1 MKKLFIIG
9 AVAVCTSCSHD
20 SAENGLLPPEEQ
32 DNAVQ
37 LLTRV
42 DGDAVASSINAG
54 LYMVN
59 YVNGSQDELLATSNY
74 VNNQLMIFADNTWS
88 SSNAIYWMDATT
100 PADFYVYA
108 PYCSDV
114 EDARNMAFC
123 VQTDQTTAE
132 NVAKSDFLWGT
143 IQGQSP
149 TDNGIDM
156 GISHMLSQLT
166 VKVTA
171 AENLSASLKA
181 EDVSVTIGWTKTAA
195 TIDLATGAITP
206 VGEAQEVV
214 CHSNGD
220 LSYTAILIPQQVPF
234 SNLVQIVWDGNP
246 YTLQNACKLEAKRK
260 YTLTVKLKKTE
271 SGFNVGIDGWDII
284 EEDFGGTVGG

>member
-1 MKKLFIIG
+1 MKKIFIL
-9 AVAVCTSCSHD
+9 AVIALCTSCNRNA
-20 SAENGLLPPEEQ
+20 AEEDILPPEEREGT
-32 DNAVQ
+32 VR

-59 YVNGSQDELLATSNY
+59 YMEGRQDDLLASGNY
-74 VNNQLMIFADNTWS
+74 VNNQLMTYADHAWS
-88 SSNAIYWMDATT
+88 SSKPIYWMDAITS
-100 PADFYVYA
+100 ADFYVYA
-108 PYCSDV
+108 PYTADV
-114 EDARNMAFC
+114 NDARNMAFC
-123 VQTDQTTAE
+123 IQTDQSTLE

-149 TDNGIDM
+149 TDNNFDLS
-156 GISHMLSQLT
+156 ISHMLSQLT

-171 AENLSASLKA
+171 TEDLAESLKTQ
-181 EDVSVTIGWTKTAA
+181 DVAVTIGGTKTDAK
-195 TIDLATGAITP
+195 IDLATGTITP
-206 VGEAQEVV
+206 DGETKEIQ
-214 CHSNGD
+214 CYSNGD

-234 SNLVQIVWDGNP
+234 CNFIQIVWDGNP
-246 YTLQNACKLEAKRK
+246 YTLQNACKLEPKRK

-284 EEDFGGTVGG
+284 AEDFGGTVGG